1 MELPMKR
8 SSALTSLLRAAG
20 LIHTTAQSAENVCA
34 DQVTGFNEI
43 GVFSLHGLSGSP
55 QEIERIVALTADRQ
69 GASFYRIIQLE
80 ENSSANA
87 WSVQAIFYA

>member
-1 MELPMKR
+1 MKR
-8 SSALTSLLRAAG
+8 SFALTSLLLSAG
-20 LIHTTAQSAENVCA
+20 LINTTAQSAENVCA

-43 GVFSLHGLSGSP
+43 GVLSLHGLSGSP
-55 QEIERIVALTADRQ
+55 QDIERIVALTADEQ

-80 ENSSANA
+80 ENNSADD